1 MGSAA
6 GGMQATLGRLG
17 VEPTASVTGL
27 EKYLQSHVSPR
38 DTLTG
43 LLEGGIAEFSPCDMS
58 LGLKGQETDYWR
70 WSQEKGL
77 ERLEQVPQLW
87 DLVVVSCHTVLVHLD
102 RSPCHHRLEQG
113 M

>member
-38 DTLTG
+38 DT
-43 LLEGGIAEFSPCDMS
+43 
-58 LGLKGQETDYWR
+58 Y
-70 WSQEKGL
+70 
-77 ERLEQVPQLW
+77 
-87 DLVVVSCHTVLVHLD
+87 
-102 RSPCHHRLEQG
+102 
-113 M
+113 

>member
-58 LGLKGQETDYWR
+58 LGLKGQETNYWR

-77 ERLEQVPQLW
+77 ERCGTWPLSLATQFWSISIGAHAIIGWYEECKF
-87 DLVVVSCHTVLVHLD
+87 S
-102 RSPCHHRLEQG
+102 
-113 M
+113 